1 MPIVNGLQ
9 TIVNR
14 SGEDLRG
21 AVLREANLTRTDFTG
36 TNLSGA
42 DLTGADLSFS
52 VFNGAN
58 LTDADLRNANLTD
71 ADLVGAIKNNSEFVR
86 EYSIEGIPDI
96 VIPLALQITN
106 YDGDGYNHNNYVD
119 NVQWQE
125 LKNEVWSD
133 IAIDTGIYYTA
144 NYGEDQTIRALITYT
159 DGEGFSQTVQSISKS
174 FNLQNPI
181 ESSSSEIINVEPSQ
195 GLANE
200 SNTSQDN
207 QTSSSN
213 IISDNLQSSP
223 QERLDQENVPQEN
236 NQENVENPA
245 ISIRDSLRRST
256 FEIRGT
262 AKVGETMTVGYN
274 LTETAVDADNA
285 SGALAGSYNY
295 KWELSG
301 DGGSSWTTVA
311 TNADY
316 KITTADVDK
325 KLRALVSYTD
335 DGGFDYTDL
344 VSTNSLDTVSLAEV
358 GVDTNQSLIE
368 YQYRLQK
375 SGSDVDLGGVIAY
388 SNDSNTNSAYGDISY
403 DLIVEAKTLENGKI
417 NNNFVTW
424 DLESFDITLD
434 FNHDLF
440 SNWDAS
446 GASVSFGDEVN
457 NAKSYDYTIDAL
469 SADSVRITGATLSNV
484 NGETGIQG
492 DYKELFTL
500 TGLKFDASGAK
511 TFVDGGNQ
519 VIDVDIATNIYDT
532 VVANYQSTD
541 DDTVEDN
548 AYIKSLAGLGYTD
561 TLDSSGIRND
571 GGFVDDTTYKTYIH
585 NAYVDLDEQG
595 TTLYTQRY
603 IGSSDKTYL
612 IRDGST
618 VDAKGWWANRGTYG
632 VKAEDLNLTA
642 SDTTNF
648 KLMELAVGENGTY
661 EAVNSYAVD
670 TVTDLSGSDLIDGG
684 SVDLSTG
691 FDASGN
697 ANKSSWDGSGSEN
710 IELSFK
716 VQVDG
721 KVGQRLNELE
731 TDFYTLEGKDTDGYE
746 STSAKLT
753 NNIITFQGDLNYDGR
768 VSMKDLAF
776 LNAGGVAEDNSGNF
790 SDVDA
795 NYDGKITASDLAI
808 LDRDWGGTIH
818 SIATDEEWESK
829 SWTSINYWD
838 NDVINNISDTEVDFK
853 NSAYDH
859 QSTVDSLQ
867 GDPLAGDI
875 YSGTDNQYEGGSTYN
890 KSSSYFDLSG
900 NSQAI
905 LGFEQ
910 TETFGN

>member
-42 DLTGADLSFS
+42 DLTSADLSFS
-52 VFNGAN
+52 VFNGAD

-96 VIPLALQITN
+96 LIPLALQITN

-245 ISIRDSLRRST
+245 ISIRDSLRSST

-295 KWELSG
+295 KWQLSG

-335 DGGFDYTDL
+335 DGGTPHTDIA
-344 VSTNSLDTVSLAEV
+344 SGNSLDTVSLAKII
-358 GVDTNQSLIE
+358 VDNTQPLIE
-368 YQYRLQK
+368 YRYRIRKTGK
-375 SGSDVDLGGVIAY
+375 SENLHCILAWSRDQGNTAWDLAK
-388 SNDSNTNSAYGDISY
+388 NDTYE
-403 DLIVEAKTLENGKI
+403 LIVEAKTLSNGNI
-417 NNNFVTW
+417 NGNDVTW
-424 DLESFDITLD
+424 NLETFDINLEFTND
-434 FNHDLF
+434 IF
-440 SNWDAS
+440 SEWGLSQNIT
-446 GASVSFGDEVN
+446 FGN
-457 NAKSYDYTIDAL
+457 NIKNAKSYKFTN
-469 SADSVRITGATLSNV
+469 SASGKDSVRITGANSSNLYANSSAIQDNYQELLKIGNLKISEEKALELQNRYGSSNV
-484 NGETGIQG
+484 FLDIGIETNLHDTVVSHYQDTDNNDYIDNAYITSLASLGYDSDNSGQNINIEKPIKLHEAYADLKSHGTSLWQQRIIGNKNNSFLLRKGSTVNSRSWISNVGSFGTDLGNLDFQTKDNNSDLSLVSTIDIQNLSSNGDNFLEGFDIVNCTQSSETFSVDMLVKVSGSAGTSIR
-492 DYKELFTL
+492 DNFFTL
-500 TGLKFDASGAK
+500 TGD
-511 TFVDGGNQ
+511 
-519 VIDVDIATNIYDT
+519 DIN
-532 VVANYQSTD
+532 S
-541 DDTVEDN
+541 
-548 AYIKSLAGLGYTD
+548 
-561 TLDSSGIRND
+561 DSQLNS
-571 GGFVDDTTYKTYIH
+571 
-585 NAYVDLDEQG
+585 EQK
-595 TTLYTQRY
+595 
-603 IGSSDKTYL
+603 I
-612 IRDGST
+612 
-618 VDAKGWWANRGTYG
+618 
-632 VKAEDLNLTA
+632 
-642 SDTTNF
+642 
-648 KLMELAVGENGTY
+648 
-661 EAVNSYAVD
+661 
-670 TVTDLSGSDLIDGG
+670 
-684 SVDLSTG
+684 
-691 FDASGN
+691 
-697 ANKSSWDGSGSEN
+697 
-710 IELSFK
+710 
-716 VQVDG
+716 
-721 KVGQRLNELE
+721 
-731 TDFYTLEGKDTDGYE
+731 
-746 STSAKLT
+746 T
-753 NNIITFQGDLNYDGR
+753 NNIITHQGDLDFDGR
-768 VSMKDLAF
+768 VSLKDLAY
-776 LNAGGVAEDNSGNF
+776 LNAGKIYAINNNENAP

-795 NYDGKITASDLAI
+795 NHDGLITISDLSV
-808 LDRDWGGTIH
+808 LENDWNKTIYNSVSQTQIVDEASWDSPDVEDPNHPDWFAGTIEEGTTIIRYDNSSLQDSLNLNFN
-818 SIATDEEWESK
+818 SI
-829 SWTSINYWD
+829 Y
-838 NDVINNISDTEVDFK
+838 
-853 NSAYDH
+853 
-859 QSTVDSLQ
+859 VDS
-867 GDPLAGDI
+867 I
-875 YSGTDNQYEGGSTYN
+875 
-890 KSSSYFDLSG
+890 F
-900 NSQAI
+900 
-905 LGFEQ
+905 
-910 TETFGN
+910 